1 MDKDKLEMERARG
14 GEALALKDNKVFRL
28 VIDGLRDKNTRALVA
43 ADINDD
49 LAIKATKNMLA
60 ALAEID
66 KAVEALITSG
76 SLASKQLEQ
85 KRK

>member
-14 GEALALKDNKVFRL
+14 GEAFALKENKVFRL
-28 VIDGLRDKNTRALVA
+28 VVDGLREKNTRSLVA
-43 ADINDD
+43 ANINDD
-49 LAIKATKNMLA
+49 IAIKSAKNMLA

-85 KRK
+85 NGK

>member
-14 GEALALKDNKVFRL
+14 GEALALKENKVFRL
-28 VIDGLRDKNTRALVA
+28 VVDGLREKNTSSLVA
-43 ADINDD
+43 ANINDD
-49 LAIKATKNMLA
+49 IAIKSAKNMLA

-85 KRK
+85 KQK

>member
-14 GEALALKDNKVFRL
+14 GEALALKENKVFRL
-28 VIDGLRDKNTRALVA
+28 VIDGLRDKNTKALVA

-49 LAIKATKNMLA
+49 LAIKAAKNMLA

-85 KRK
+85 KLK

>member
-14 GEALALKDNKVFRL
+14 GEALALKENKVFRL

-49 LAIKATKNMLA
+49 LAIKAAKNMLA
-60 ALAEID
+60 ALAEIE

-85 KRK
+85 KQK

>member
-14 GEALALKDNKVFRL
+14 GEALALKENKVFRL

-49 LAIKATKNMLA
+49 LAIKAAKNMLA

-66 KAVEALITSG
+66 KALEALITSG

-85 KRK
+85 KLK

>member
-14 GEALALKDNKVFRL
+14 GEALALKENKVFRL

-49 LAIKATKNMLA
+49 LAIKAAKNMLA
-60 ALAEID
+60 ALAEIE
-66 KAVEALITSG
+66 KSVEALITSG

-85 KRK
+85 NGK

>member
-28 VIDGLRDKNTRALVA
+28 VIDGLRAKNTRALEA

-49 LAIKATKNMLA
+49 LAIKAAKNMLA

-66 KAVEALITSG
+66 KALEALITSG

-85 KRK
+85 KLK

>member
-1 MDKDKLEMERARG
+1 MSKDKLEMERARG

-28 VIDGLRDKNTRALVA
+28 VVDGLRDKNIRALVA

-49 LAIKATKNMLA
+49 LAIKAAKNMLA

-85 KRK
+85 NGK

>member
-28 VIDGLRDKNTRALVA
+28 VIDGLRAKNTRALEA

-49 LAIKATKNMLA
+49 LAIKAAKNMLA

>member
-1 MDKDKLEMERARG
+1 MDNDKREMERARG
-14 GEALALKDNKVFRL
+14 GEALALKKNKVFRL
-28 VIDGLRDKNTRALVA
+28 VIDGLRDKNTKALVA

-49 LAIKATKNMLA
+49 IAIKSAKNMLA

-85 KRK
+85 NGK

>member
-49 LAIKATKNMLA
+49 LAIKAAKNMLA

-66 KAVEALITSG
+66 KALEALITSG

-85 KRK
+85 KLK

>member
-1 MDKDKLEMERARG
+1 MDKDNLEMERARG
-14 GEALALKDNKVFRL
+14 GEALALKENKVFRL
-28 VIDGLRDKNTRALVA
+28 VVDGLREKNIRSLVA

-49 LAIKATKNMLA
+49 IAIKSAKNMLA

-85 KRK
+85 NRK

>member
-1 MDKDKLEMERARG
+1 MSKDKLEMERARG

-28 VIDGLRDKNTRALVA
+28 VVDGLRDKNIRALVA

-49 LAIKATKNMLA
+49 LAIKAAKNMLA

-66 KAVEALITSG
+66 RAVEALITSG
-76 SLASKQLEQ
+76 SLAGKQLEQ
-85 KRK
+85 KQK